1 MMDHRRLSKRPAF
14 LGLAVNLLKT
24 LSDDQ
29 VQELARNM
37 ARDQRELEDEML
49 AGTEQETARA
59 GLKEPPCGFSANIR
73 ELVVNSEKARM
84 IFRHPGFLFGYAAI
98 VKRSGNHR
106 PR

>member
-49 AGTEQETARA
+49 AGTEQETAGARA
-59 GLKEPPCGFSANIR
+59 ERTTVRLQRQYPGAGGELGESPDDFPSSGLFVWLRCNR
-73 ELVVNSEKARM
+73 
-84 IFRHPGFLFGYAAI
+84 
-98 VKRSGNHR
+98 
-106 PR
+106 

>member
-1 MMDHRRLSKRPAF
+1 MMNHRRLSKRPAF

-59 GLKEPPCGFSANIR
+59 RAERTTVRDRKSTRLNSSHVRISYAVFCLK
-73 ELVVNSEKARM
+73 K
-84 IFRHPGFLFGYAAI
+84 
-98 VKRSGNHR
+98 KKKKKKTK
-106 PR
+106 

>member
-49 AGTEQETARA
+49 AGTGQETARA
-59 GLKEPPCGFSANIR
+59 RAERTSERLEHWLGSLNSQQQALVEAWSADRGRQTEIW
-73 ELVVNSEKARM
+73 L
-84 IFRHPGFLFGYAAI
+84 
-98 VKRSGNHR
+98 
-106 PR
+106 